1 MNGTGIKSSF
11 HFELGILIAFGEI
24 NTFVHVANANLN
36 YYKANIHG

>member
-1 MNGTGIKSSF
+1 MNRTEIRSSF
-11 HFELGILIAFGEI
+11 HFKLSILNAFGEI

>member
-1 MNGTGIKSSF
+1 MNRTGIKSSF
-11 HFELGILIAFGEI
+11 YFELSILIVFAEI